1 MTLPPCVKL
10 NQCFCFG
17 ILAALLGRC
26 FFPWYEVHL
35 FKHGALLPA
44 GALEDALAVFAHAGM
59 PAEVPR
65 RRLRPQTPLIDVLSD
80 QIIDAPRL
88 AFAGGVLPGATDRC
102 DELKPRH
109 LRRDSFQLITIA
121 EFPRTASTLQTIQLM
136 VPRQRVIARF
146 PVAVQRAGIADKGCY
161 ARHR

>member
-17 ILAALLGRC
+17 ILAGLLGRC

-44 GALEDALAVFAHAGM
+44 GALEDALAVFAHARM

-65 RRLRPQTPLIDVLSD
+65 SRLRPQTPLIDVISN
-80 QIIDAPRL
+80 QIVDAPGL
-88 AFAGGVLPGATDRC
+88 AFPGGVLPGATDRR
-102 DELKPRH
+102 DEGKPWN
-109 LRRDSFQLITIA
+109 LRRDSLQLITIA
-121 EFPRTASTLQTIQLM
+121 EFPRT
-136 VPRQRVIARF
+136 
-146 PVAVQRAGIADKGCY
+146 
-161 ARHR
+161 